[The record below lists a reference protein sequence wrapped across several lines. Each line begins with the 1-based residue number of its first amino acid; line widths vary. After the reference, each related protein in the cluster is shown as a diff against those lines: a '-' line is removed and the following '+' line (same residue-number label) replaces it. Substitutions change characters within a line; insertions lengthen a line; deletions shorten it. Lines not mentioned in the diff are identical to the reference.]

1 MVNKH
6 IYSTDR
12 ADSKYL
18 LKEKSKLENPEVL
31 ILHQGDDEKFVLTW
45 YGKSDYECTSAGEAK
60 RLRYKTKKGF
70 LKFETRSEYDDS
82 GENTP
87 LHNYDYAVIFE
98 TKGMF
103 NVTKDQAEVLM
114 KEPYTD
120 NFGKTLYE
128 IIKSENL
135 ASILL
140 EPKAQ
145 RQREEFLKKDYGLAF
160 STLEQHNKTL
170 NKAREEEKQKE
181 IDKRKQERDLKAAEN
196 TPKFLSLLSRFKSKG
211 K

>member
-1 MVNKH
+1 MDNKH
-6 IYSTDR
+6 IYSTDC
-12 ADSKYL
+12 ADNKYL
-18 LKEKSKLENPEVL
+18 LEEKSKLENPEVF
-31 ILHQGDDEKFVLTW
+31 ILHQGDDEKFALTW
-45 YGKSDYECTSAGEAK
+45 YGKSDYECTFDTKAR

-70 LKFETRSEYDDS
+70 LKFVTREESREGEYS
-82 GENTP
+82 ASHYN
-87 LHNYDYAVIFE
+87 DYAVIFE

-103 NVTKDQAEVLM
+103 NVTKDQAEILM

-135 ASILL
+135 ASIPLG
-140 EPKAQ
+140 PKAQ

-160 STLEQHNKTL
+160 STLKQHNKTL
-170 NKAREEEKQKE
+170 NKAREEEIE
-181 IDKRKQERDLKAAEN
+181 KRKQERDLKMAEN
-196 TPKFLSLLSRFKSKG
+196 TLKFLSLLSRFKSNG

>member
-1 MVNKH
+1 
-6 IYSTDR
+6 
-12 ADSKYL
+12 
-18 LKEKSKLENPEVL
+18 
-31 ILHQGDDEKFVLTW
+31 
-45 YGKSDYECTSAGEAK
+45 
-60 RLRYKTKKGF
+60 
-70 LKFETRSEYDDS
+70 
-82 GENTP
+82 
-87 LHNYDYAVIFE
+87 
-98 TKGMF
+98 MF